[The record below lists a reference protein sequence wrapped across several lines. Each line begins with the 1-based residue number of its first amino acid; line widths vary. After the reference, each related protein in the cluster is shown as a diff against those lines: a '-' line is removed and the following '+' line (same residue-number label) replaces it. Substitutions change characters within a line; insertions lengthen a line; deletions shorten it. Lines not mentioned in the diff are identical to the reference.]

1 MTKISQVL
9 QDTVLTSS
17 SAAIPARRE
26 DVTVASS
33 AISQFARVSITKNEP
48 VSHTCVDA
56 IVEITVSH
64 KVTVKELRKIAL
76 QLINS
81 GR

>member
-1 MTKISQVL
+1 M
-9 QDTVLTSS
+9 
-17 SAAIPARRE
+17 
-26 DVTVASS
+26 TVASS